1 MNDDARPTS
10 REEGPASESGDSPA
24 SERLHVAPAGEGGV
38 LGDPM
43 PRGRVLDQEA
53 LPGRIKLR
61 DEDFIVDEMPLYEP
75 QGEGEHLYLR
85 VQKKGLAHTE
95 LVECLKRHF
104 RVTEEAIGAAGMKD
118 RVAFTSQTLSI
129 HLPGRG
135 GPAAEA
141 AGAIEH
147 PKIQVLWADW
157 HTNKLRRGHL
167 AGNRFSI
174 RIRDLDPLQAP
185 VVWRGLRELERRG
198 VPNHYGTQ
206 RFGYRRNTHRLGA
219 MILRKA
225 WDELVA
231 EVLGSRGSWSPTHQR
246 RAREAFD
253 AGDLKT
259 ALSGWGRRDVAERRM
274 LQALIKGGDSQAAVR
289 TVSRHMR
296 SFWVSALQSSI
307 FNHLLEQRLAAS
319 TIDRV
324 EQGDVLF
331 RHETRKA
338 FLADEAAMAAA
349 DLQAETDAFDLSPA
363 GPIVGPGMPQAAGE
377 PLARERE
384 AFASAEV
391 DDALFAESEFDF
403 RGTRRPYRARITNLE
418 LDSGFDD
425 HGPYIR
431 VAFDLPRG
439 SYATVVLREIIG
451 DDGVEAHRR
460 DRRDRKAFAKDGDRD
475 AEANKDEADAGA

>member
-1 MNDDARPTS
+1 MSDDTHSTTGDATS
-10 REEGPASESGDSPA
+10 ATAGSETTGT
-24 SERLHVAPAGEGGV
+24 ERLHVAPAGEGGV

-61 DEDFIVDEMPLYEP
+61 DDDFIVDEIPLYEP
-75 QGEGEHLYLR
+75 KGEGEHLYLR

-95 LVECLKRHF
+95 LVEFLKRHF
-104 RVTEEAIGAAGMKD
+104 DVKEEAIGAAGMKD

-157 HTNKLRRGHL
+157 HANKLRRGHL
-167 AGNRFSI
+167 SGNRFSI

-219 MILRKA
+219 MILRNA

-231 EVLGSRGSWSPTHQR
+231 EVLGSKGSWSPTHQR

-253 AGDLKT
+253 AGDLKA

-274 LQALIKGGDSQAAVR
+274 LQALIKGGDSKAAVR

-307 FNHLLEQRLAAS
+307 FNHLLEQRLVEG

-324 EQGDVLF
+324 EPGDVLF

-338 FLADEAAMAAA
+338 FLADDAALAET
-349 DLQAETDAFDLSPA
+349 DLQAEIDAFELSPA
-363 GPIVGPGMPQAAGE
+363 GPIVGPGMPQTTGR

-391 DDALFAESEFDF
+391 EDALFAESEFDF

-418 LDSGFDD
+418 LDSGFDE

-460 DRRDRKAFAKDGDRD
+460 DRRDRKAF
-475 AEANKDEADAGA
+475 NKDEKSDEGGA

>member
-1 MNDDARPTS
+1 VTDT
-10 REEGPASESGDSPA
+10 GDSTRHPEDSTEGADA
-24 SERLHVAPAGEGGV
+24 STANPHIAPTTAPGV

-43 PRGRVLDQEA
+43 PRGRVLTSET

-61 DEDFIVDEMPLYEP
+61 DDDFIVDEIPLYEP

-95 LVECLKRHF
+95 LIEILKRHF
-104 RVTEEAIGAAGMKD
+104 GVTEEAIGAAGMKD
-118 RVAFTSQTLSI
+118 RVAMTSQTVSI

-147 PKIQVLWADW
+147 PKVQVVWADW
-157 HTNKLRRGHL
+157 HANKLRRGHL

-185 VVWRGLRELERRG
+185 MVWRGLRELERRG

-219 MILRKA
+219 MVLAKD
-225 WDELVA
+225 WDGLVA
-231 EVLGSRGSWSPTHQR
+231 EVLGSRGSWAPAHQR

-253 AGDLKT
+253 AGEFKT

-274 LQALIKGGDSQAAVR
+274 LQALIAGKDSEAAVR

-307 FNHLLEQRLAAS
+307 FNHLLEERIRAD

-324 EQGDVLF
+324 ESGDVLF
-331 RHETRKA
+331 RHETRKS
-338 FLADEAAMAAA
+338 FLADDAALAEA
-349 DLQAETDAFDLSPA
+349 DLQAEVDAFELSPA
-363 GPIVGPGMPQAAGE
+363 GPIVGPGMPQASGDV
-377 PLARERE
+377 LQRERE
-384 AFASAEV
+384 AFAAAGLE
-391 DDALFAESEFDF
+391 DRLFAESEFDF
-403 RGTRRPYRARITNLE
+403 RGTRRPYRVRLANLE
-418 LDSGFDD
+418 LDSGFDE
-425 HGPYIR
+425 HGPYVR

-460 DRRDRKAFAKDGDRD
+460 DRRDRKAFSGKSSSDG
-475 AEANKDEADAGA
+475 AEAGSEDG

>member
-1 MNDDARPTS
+1 MTDTDDSTRRTEDS
-10 REEGPASESGDSPA
+10 REDATAATENP
-24 SERLHVAPAGEGGV
+24 HIAPATAPGV

-43 PRGRVLDQEA
+43 PHGRVLDTEP

-61 DEDFIVDEMPLYEP
+61 DDDFIVDEIPLYEP

-95 LVECLKRHF
+95 LIEILKRHF
-104 RVTEEAIGAAGMKD
+104 GVTEEAIGAAGMKD
-118 RVAFTSQTLSI
+118 RVAMTSQTISI

-135 GPAAEA
+135 GPPATA

-147 PKIQVLWADW
+147 PKVQVVWADW
-157 HTNKLRRGHL
+157 HANKLRRGHL

-185 VVWRGLRELERRG
+185 IVWRGLRELERRG

-219 MILRKA
+219 MILAKD
-225 WDELVA
+225 WDGLVA
-231 EVLGSRGSWSPTHQR
+231 EVLGSRGSWSPAHQR

-253 AGDLKT
+253 AGDLK
-259 ALSGWGRRDVAERRM
+259 AAMSGWGRRDVAERRM
-274 LQALIKGGDSQAAVR
+274 LQALIAGKDTAAAVR

-307 FNHLLEQRLAAS
+307 FNHLLEDRIRAG

-324 EQGDVLF
+324 EPGDVLF
-331 RHETRKA
+331 RHETRKS
-338 FLADEAAMAAA
+338 FLADEAALAAT
-349 DLQAETDAFDLSPA
+349 DLQSEIDSFELSPA

-377 PLARERE
+377 VLKRERE
-384 AFASAEV
+384 AFAAAEV
-391 DDALFAESEFDF
+391 QDRLFEESEFDF
-403 RGTRRPYRARITNLE
+403 RGTRRPYRVRLANLE
-418 LDSGFDD
+418 LDSGFDE
-425 HGPYIR
+425 HGPYVR
-431 VAFDLPRG
+431 CAFDLPRG

-451 DDGVEAHRR
+451 DEGVESHRR
-460 DRRDRKAFAKDGDRD
+460 DRRDRKAFDRAD
-475 AEANKDEADAGA
+475 DE

>member
-1 MNDDARPTS
+1 VTDT
-10 REEGPASESGDSPA
+10 GDSTRHPEDSTEGADA
-24 SERLHVAPAGEGGV
+24 STANPHIAPTTAPGV

-43 PRGRVLDQEA
+43 PRGRVLTSET

-61 DEDFIVDEMPLYEP
+61 DDDFIVDEIPLYEP

-95 LVECLKRHF
+95 LIEILKRHF
-104 RVTEEAIGAAGMKD
+104 GVTEEAIGAAGMKD
-118 RVAFTSQTLSI
+118 RVAMTSQTVSI

-147 PKIQVLWADW
+147 PKVQVVWADW
-157 HTNKLRRGHL
+157 HANKLRRGHL

-185 VVWRGLRELERRG
+185 MVWRGLRELERRG

-219 MILRKA
+219 MVLAKD
-225 WDELVA
+225 WDGLVA
-231 EVLGSRGSWSPTHQR
+231 EVLGSRGSWAPAHQR

-253 AGDLKT
+253 AGEFKT

-274 LQALIKGGDSQAAVR
+274 LQALIAGKDSEAAVR

-307 FNHLLEQRLAAS
+307 FNHLLEERIRAG

-324 EQGDVLF
+324 ESGDVLF
-331 RHETRKA
+331 RHETRKS
-338 FLADEAAMAAA
+338 FLADDAALAGT
-349 DLQAETDAFDLSPA
+349 DLQAEVDAFELSPA
-363 GPIVGPGMPQAAGE
+363 GPIVGPGMPQASGDV
-377 PLARERE
+377 LQRERE
-384 AFASAEV
+384 AFAAAGLE
-391 DDALFAESEFDF
+391 DRLFAESEFDF
-403 RGTRRPYRARITNLE
+403 RGTRRPYRVRLANLE
-418 LDSGFDD
+418 LDSGFDE
-425 HGPYIR
+425 HGPYVR

-460 DRRDRKAFAKDGDRD
+460 DRRDRKAFSGKSSSDG
-475 AEANKDEADAGA
+475 AEAGSEDG

>member
-1 MNDDARPTS
+1 MNDDS
-10 REEGPASESGDSPA
+10 GQSSGEGNAPGADP
-24 SERLHVAPAGEGGV
+24 LHVAPAGDGGV

-43 PRGRVLDQEA
+43 PRGRVLDQET

-61 DEDFIVDEMPLYEP
+61 DEDFIVDELPLYEP

-95 LVECLKRHF
+95 LVEILKRHF
-104 RVTEEAIGAAGMKD
+104 DVTEEAVGAAGMKD
-118 RVAFTSQTLSI
+118 RVAMTSQTVSI

-135 GPAAEA
+135 GPPAEA

-147 PKIQVLWADW
+147 PKVQVVWADW
-157 HTNKLRRGHL
+157 HSNKLRRGHL

-185 VVWRGLRELERRG
+185 IVWRGLRELERRG

-219 MILRKA
+219 MILRGD
-225 WDELVA
+225 WDDLVA
-231 EVLGSRGSWSPTHQR
+231 EVLGNRGSWSPAHQR

-253 AGDLKT
+253 AGDYET
-259 ALSGWGRRDVAERRM
+259 AKRGWGRRDVAERRM
-274 LQALIKGGDSQAAVR
+274 LQAIMAGKDARAAVR

-307 FNHLLEQRLAAS
+307 FNHLLEQRLAS
-319 TIDRV
+319 GTIDRV
-324 EQGDVLF
+324 ETGDILF
-331 RHETRKA
+331 RHETRKS
-338 FLADEAAMAAA
+338 FLADDAAMAAT
-349 DLQAETDAFDLSPA
+349 DLQAEADAFELSPA
-363 GPIVGPGMPQAAGE
+363 GPIVGPGMPQTSGP
-377 PLARERE
+377 PLDRERE
-384 AFASAEV
+384 AFAAAEV
-391 DDALFAESEFDF
+391 DDALFEESEFDF

-418 LDSGFDD
+418 LDSGFDE
-425 HGPYIR
+425 HGPYVR
-431 VAFDLPRG
+431 TAFDLPRG

-460 DRRDRKAFAKDGDRD
+460 DRRDRKAFDKDDGGG
-475 AEANKDEADAGA
+475 EG